1 VQQLLRERGETNIP
15 PEDSLRVAEAIKE
28 DFSYVCPDIVKEFK
42 KYDQEPDKHFKKYD
56 GLHTVTGRVSDPW
69 QEGICGILIASL
81 GRTIL
86 STLALNGSWPLKS
99 SSILKLQAQT
109 S

>member
-1 VQQLLRERGETNIP
+1 MIGSSIKSIPIAGRDITSFVQQLLRERGETNIP

-56 GLHTVTGRVSDPW
+56 GLHTVTGRVSDP
-69 QEGICGILIASL
+69 CLVSL
-81 GRTIL
+81 LDTD
-86 STLALNGSWPLKS
+86 SMFCAC
-99 SSILKLQAQT
+99 ACVCV
-109 S
+109 